1 MKAKTL
7 PDASAIFGCFS
18 ASKNDP
24 KTLLLD
30 VRPQKQWQ
38 KSHIALSYSIRL
50 SANGRA
56 LLVSDRASVLKGASL
71 PGDAIQQMRQLTP

>member
-1 MKAKTL
+1 MEVKTL
-7 PDASAIFGCFS
+7 PDASSIFSCFS
-18 ASKNDP
+18 ACKNDP

-56 LLVSDRASVLKGASL
+56 LLVSDHTAAVMYSW
-71 PGDAIQQMRQLTP
+71 